1 MDEDLIK
8 VIRPQEYFG
17 NSVSEISDVYDQTKS
32 ANLRRQRIYDI
43 IFKDSEDNNL
53 NDTNED
59 ILNDETVSTEDT
71 DVEFLDITENN
82 PNRSK
87 PRNIVIPQGKKY
99 KLRSKTF
106 KNRPRNQSTHPFH
119 LKSKQTT
126 FDKIKIQEI
135 FNCDMCSEFFPKSG
149 KLKKH
154 IQDVHG
160 GHKCKFCGKLFYHLG
175 SFRRHIRA
183 VHEDH
188 KYNCESCGKLFSEG
202 GRLKKHI
209 HIVHEGHRDYSCES
223 CGRLFST
230 TKNLKRHKDSVHEK
244 RKFQCDICPKF
255 LSRHD
260 KLMEHKKIHEKSLEK
275 LPELANPHVIHILAP
290 KEWKIAQSI

>member
-1 MDEDLIK
+1 MDKDLIK

-87 PRNIVIPQGKKY
+87 PKNVVIPQGKKY

-106 KNRPRNQSTHPFH
+106 KNGLRNQRTHLFH
-119 LKSKQTT
+119 LKSKMN
-126 FDKIKIQEI
+126 I
-135 FNCDMCSEFFPKSG
+135 FICKECEKSFPKKSSLIHH
-149 KLKKH
+149 LKN
-154 IQDVHG
+154 VHY
-160 GHKCKFCGKLFYHLG
+160 KCAVCKN
-175 SFRRHIRA
+175 SF
-183 VHEDH
+183 E
-188 KYNCESCGKLFSEG
+188 E
-202 GRLKKHI
+202 
-209 HIVHEGHRDYSCES
+209 
-223 CGRLFST
+223 
-230 TKNLKRHKDSVHEK
+230 
-244 RKFQCDICPKF
+244 KFQLINHMNSF
-255 LSRHD
+255 H
-260 KLMEHKKIHEKSLEK
+260 
-275 LPELANPHVIHILAP
+275 
-290 KEWKIAQSI
+290 QG